1 MDFSGSVPN
10 NFSKENIS
18 EDFSTT
24 SESIFFWISARFLFL
39 GSIFPKIF
47 LYFRRFWQWIFLD
60 QCQNVPNNFSKKTIS
75 EDFSTTSES
84 IFFWISARFL
94 FLGSTFLKI
103 FLYFRRFWQW
113 IFLDQ
118 CQIIFPRKIFL
129 RILALL
135 LSQFFSGSAPDF
147 YSWDQYF

>member
-10 NFSKENIS
+10 SFSKKNIS

-24 SESIFFWISARFLFL
+24 SESVFFWISARFLFL
-39 GSIFPKIF
+39 GSIG
-47 LYFRRFWQWIFLD
+47 R
-60 QCQNVPNNFSKKTIS
+60 
-75 EDFSTTSES
+75 
-84 IFFWISARFL
+84 
-94 FLGSTFLKI
+94 I

-118 CQIIFPRKIFL
+118 CQIVFPRKIFL

-135 LSQFFSGSAPDF
+135 LSQNFPGSVPDSFSRRIFSEDFGSWIFPGSVPGNISEDSGSWIFLGSAPE
-147 YSWDQYF
+147 YF

>member
-1 MDFSGSVPN
+1 MDFSGS
-10 NFSKENIS
+10 
-18 EDFSTT
+18 EDFSTA

-39 GSIFPKIF
+39 GSIFLKIF
-47 LYFRRFWQWIFLD
+47 LYFRRFWQWIFSGS
-60 QCQNVPNNFSKKTIS
+60 VPNNFSKKNIS
-75 EDFSTTSES
+75 GDFSTASES

-94 FLGSTFLKI
+94 LLGSIFLKI

-113 IFLDQ
+113 IFLEQ
-118 CQIIFPRKIFL
+118 CQIVFPRKIFL

-135 LSQFFSGSAPDF
+135 LSQFFSGSVPDF